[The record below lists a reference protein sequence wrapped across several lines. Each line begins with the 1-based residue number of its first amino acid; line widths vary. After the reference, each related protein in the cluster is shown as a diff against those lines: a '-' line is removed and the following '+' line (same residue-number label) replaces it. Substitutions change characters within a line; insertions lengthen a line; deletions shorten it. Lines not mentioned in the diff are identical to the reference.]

1 MVDRFMKRSQR
12 NAKNRRKR
20 VRKCPVQVGN
30 EYDVEIVDT
39 TPNGVGIAK
48 VKGLIVLVKNT
59 KSGDHKKVV
68 ITNTERLSAEAKI
81 VA

>member
-1 MVDRFMKRSQR
+1 MVVRFMKRSHR

-20 VRKCPVQVGN
+20 ARKCPVQVGN

-39 TPNGVGIAK
+39 TPNGMGIAK

-68 ITNTERLSAEAKI
+68 ITNTDRLSAEAKI
-81 VA
+81 AT

>member
-12 NAKNRRKR
+12 NAKNRRKG

-48 VKGLIVLVKNT
+48 VKGLIILVKNT

>member
-12 NAKNRRKR
+12 NARNRSKKAI
-20 VRKCPVQVGN
+20 KCPVQVGN

-39 TPNGVGIAK
+39 TPNGMGIAK
-48 VKGLIVLVKNT
+48 VKGLIVLVKNA

-68 ITNTERLSAEAKI
+68 ITNTDQLSAEAKI
-81 VA
+81 VT